1 MTNDLAQL
9 PLWVRGIAE
18 TMSPAKRRQVARK
31 IGIELRKANQ
41 SRTAAQSDADGNAFV
56 APLQAKNNPMF
67 REITN
72 ARHFQVK
79 PTDSQ
84 VAIGFGGSAGR
95 IAKIHQEGQ
104 LSEVRKGSAKKYP
117 YPVRTLLGINDDDE
131 RLIET
136 AFRNMIL
143 ANDWRYIFC
152 VKLYFYAF

>member
-41 SRTAAQSDADGNAFV
+41 SRTAAQTDADGNAFV

-79 PTDSQ
+79 ATDSQ
-84 VAIGFGGSAGR
+84 VAIGFGGNAGR
-95 IAKIHQEGQ
+95 IARIHQEGQ
-104 LSEVRKGSAKKYP
+104 MSEVRPGSRKYP
-117 YPVRTLLGINDDDE
+117 YPVRTLVGINAEDE

-143 ANDWRYIFC
+143 AND
-152 VKLYFYAF
+152 

>member
-31 IGIELRKANQ
+31 LGIELRKANQ
-41 SRTAAQSDADGNAFV
+41 ARANAQTDADGNAFV
-56 APLQAKNNPMF
+56 APLQVKNSPMF

-72 ARHFQVK
+72 ARYFQVK

-104 LSEVRKGSAKKYP
+104 LSEVRQGSTKKYP

-143 ANDWRYIFC
+143 AND
-152 VKLYFYAF
+152 

>member
-1 MTNDLAQL
+1 MNQDLSQL

-18 TMSPAKRRQVARK
+18 TISPAKRRQVARK
-31 IGIELRKANQ
+31 LGIELRKANQ
-41 SRTAAQSDADGNAFV
+41 ARTNAQTDADGNAFV
-56 APLQAKNNPMF
+56 APLQAKNSPMF

-72 ARHFQVK
+72 ARYFQVK
-79 PTDSQ
+79 ATDSQ

-117 YPVRTLLGINDDDE
+117 YPVRTLLGINDDDIK
-131 RLIET
+131 LVET

-143 ANDWRYIFC
+143 AND
-152 VKLYFYAF
+152 

>member
-79 PTDSQ
+79 ATDSQ

-95 IAKIHQEGQ
+95 IARIHQEGQ
-104 LSEVRKGSAKKYP
+104 MSEVRPGSRKYP
-117 YPVRTLLGINDDDE
+117 YPVRTLVGINAEDE

-143 ANDWRYIFC
+143 AND
-152 VKLYFYAF
+152 

>member
-84 VAIGFGGSAGR
+84 VAIGFGGNAASPVFTKKGNYQRFAQAVVNTR
-95 IAKIHQEGQ
+95 IQ
-104 LSEVRKGSAKKYP
+104 SVP
-117 YPVRTLLGINDDDE
+117 Y
-131 RLIET
+131 
-136 AFRNMIL
+136 
-143 ANDWRYIFC
+143 
-152 VKLYFYAF
+152 

>member
-1 MTNDLAQL
+1 MSNDLAQL

-72 ARHFQVK
+72 ARHFQ
-79 PTDSQ
+79 S
-84 VAIGFGGSAGR
+84 SR
-95 IAKIHQEGQ
+95 LIAKWQSALVATQGA
-104 LSEVRKGSAKKYP
+104 SPVFTKKGNYQKFAQAVVNTRIQSVP
-117 YPVRTLLGINDDDE
+117 Y
-131 RLIET
+131 
-136 AFRNMIL
+136 
-143 ANDWRYIFC
+143 
-152 VKLYFYAF
+152 

>member
-1 MTNDLAQL
+1 MSNDLAQL

-18 TMSPAKRRQVARK
+18 TMSPAKRRQLARK

-41 SRTAAQSDADGNAFV
+41 SRTAAQSDADGNAFI

-72 ARHFQVK
+72 ARYFQVK
-79 PTDSQ
+79 ATDSQ
-84 VAIGFGGSAGR
+84 VAIGFGGNAGR
-95 IAKIHQEGQ
+95 IARIHQEGQ

>member
-67 REITN
+67 REITA
-72 ARHFQVK
+72 ARYFQVK
-79 PTDSQ
+79 ATDSQ
-84 VAIGFGGSAGR
+84 VAIGFGGNAGR
-95 IAKIHQEGQ
+95 IARIHQEGQ
-104 LSEVRKGSAKKYP
+104 LSEIRPGSRKYP

-143 ANDWRYIFC
+143 AND
-152 VKLYFYAF
+152 

>member
-41 SRTAAQSDADGNAFV
+41 SRTAAQSDADGNAFI

-84 VAIGFGGSAGR
+84 VAIGFGGNAGR
-95 IAKIHQEGQ
+95 IARIHQEGQ
-104 LSEVRKGSAKKYP
+104 LSEIRPGSRKYP

-152 VKLYFYAF
+152 VKL

>member
-79 PTDSQ
+79 ATDSQ
-84 VAIGFGGSAGR
+84 VAIGFGGNAGR
-95 IAKIHQEGQ
+95 IARIHQEGKM
-104 LSEVRKGSAKKYP
+104 SEVRPGSRKYP
-117 YPVRTLLGINDDDE
+117 YPVRTLVGINAEDE

-143 ANDWRYIFC
+143 AND
-152 VKLYFYAF
+152 

>member
-104 LSEVRKGSAKKYP
+104 MSEVRPGSRKYP
-117 YPVRTLLGINDDDE
+117 YPVRTLVGINANDE
-131 RLIET
+131 RLVET

-143 ANDWRYIFC
+143 AND
-152 VKLYFYAF
+152 